1 MVGMNEI
8 VSGKA
13 ITKYDVKEI
22 STIYYGMCYI
32 IIPIEIFMTSYVD
45 SLNVLIAKNNT
56 PKKDRMDNIMVQI
69 SPNNNFRTIQT
80 SATGM
85 NDEKI
90 SIKFDIQNKENH
102 LNVDYA
108 EEITEYIND
117 CNEIGFFKCFATIL
131 AESNEFKCPKKCVTL
146 AFQSMME
153 TIDHNIPTC
162 ETDAEHYC
170 MVGLEAKQTFLKLK
184 SLCKKQCKNKGSKL
198 VIKKSEYAYPHQ
210 LGSMQMTIQVRIL
223 PEIVYNKEYLIYDD
237 IGMFGSIGGSL
248 GLFLGFSLFDTL
260 CMIVDFILRKIN
272 QKITSQN
279 APIIPPEITPEIVVQ
294 F

>member
-1 MVGMNEI
+1 MDGMNEI

-56 PKKDRMDNIMVQI
+56 LKKDRMDNVMVQI

-102 LNVDYA
+102 LNVEYA

-117 CNEIGFFKCFATIL
+117 CNEIEFFRCLATIL

-153 TIDHNIPTC
+153 TIDHNILTC

-210 LGSMQMTIQVRIL
+210 LGSMQMTVQLRIL

-248 GLFLGFSLFDTL
+248 GLFLGFSLFETL
-260 CMIVDFILRKIN
+260 CLIVDLILTKIN
-272 QKITSQN
+272 S
-279 APIIPPEITPEIVVQ
+279 V
-294 F
+294 